1 MRYVLICLLGDC
13 MTLILRYIRKLES
26 RDSDIREARLALRE
40 KQEELSEMTLR
51 KELAEKRFVTQQ
63 HEHEMNVE
71 QLKRKLEEAQNQLK
85 RKVSLFPLFFNWF
98 TVNWLPVSFFQM
110 SRSLDNRRRSL
121 KRQWTIFK
129 PISTVWNRRRG
140 N

>member
-1 MRYVLICLLGDC
+1 MLLD
-13 MTLILRYIRKLES
+13 IRKLET
-26 RDSDIREARLALRE
+26 RDGDIREARLALRE

-85 RKVSLFPLFFNWF
+85 RKVSLSPLSLPTLFPRCARVDEF
-98 TVNWLPVSFFQM
+98 LPLSLSL
-110 SRSLDNRRRSL
+110 SRSLDGRKKNS
-121 KRQWTIFK
+121 KRQWTICR
-129 PISTVWNRRRG
+129 PISTV
-140 N
+140 

>member
-1 MRYVLICLLGDC
+1 MRKFFDIF
-13 MTLILRYIRKLES
+13 TLYIYRKLEA

-51 KELAEKRFVTQQ
+51 KELAEKRFATQQ

-71 QLKRKLEEAQNQLK
+71 KLKRKLEEAQNQLK
-85 RKVSLFPLFFNWF
+85 RKVSFFPRCNIHRNFVCILIYRFFFNRKK
-98 TVNWLPVSFFQM
+98 NS
-110 SRSLDNRRRSL
+110 
-121 KRQWTIFK
+121 KKQWTIFK
-129 PISTVWNRRRG
+129 PISTAWKQRKG

>member
-1 MRYVLICLLGDC
+1 MRDCVDALISLD
-13 MTLILRYIRKLES
+13 IRKLEA
-26 RDSDIREARLALRE
+26 RDGDIREARLALRE

-85 RKVSLFPLFFNWF
+85 RKVSLLPFF
-98 TVNWLPVSFFQM
+98 LP
-110 SRSLDNRRRSL
+110 RR
-121 KRQWTIFK
+121 
-129 PISTVWNRRRG
+129 
-140 N
+140 